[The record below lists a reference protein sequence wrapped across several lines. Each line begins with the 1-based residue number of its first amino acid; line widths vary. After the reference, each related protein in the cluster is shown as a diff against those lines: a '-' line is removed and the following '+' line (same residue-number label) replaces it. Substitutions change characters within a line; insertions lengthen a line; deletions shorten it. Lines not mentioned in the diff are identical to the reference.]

1 MPVIHAPLNDDDFV
15 DLSNMARRKGLTRS
29 ALATHIL
36 VAAIKKE
43 EEKVSREEAATEFN
57 RQGLPLAQNP
67 ALASVILEAAMR
79 REAKEHEEKIQT
91 MSKDGTPRIPMYE
104 RQ

>member
-1 MPVIHAPLNDDDFV
+1 MPVIHAPLNDEDFV
-15 DLSNMARRKGLTRS
+15 DLAIMAREKGMTRS
-29 ALATHIL
+29 ALASHIL
-36 VAAIKKE
+36 IAAIRKDE
-43 EEKVSREEAATEFN
+43 RMTIENESTEFN
-57 RQGLPLAQNP
+57 SQAPPLVKKS
-67 ALASVILEAAMR
+67 ALASVILTAAMR